1 MRIVALAILLTA
13 TAAIPSSSAQSL
25 SAPVIVQ
32 MSYWAQPG
40 KEDEVLR
47 IRLAAAEVL
56 AKRGLPRGRV
66 WRMMDGPRATKDS
79 VGPTVIWQGE
89 FTDEA
94 TFKRYEEVAEKDPD
108 FLAMRKQMGTV
119 TITTRTERRYFREAR

>member
-1 MRIVALAILLTA
+1 MRTL
-13 TAAIPSSSAQSL
+13 AAIVSFSVVAISAPSAQSP

-40 KEDEVLR
+40 KEDDVLR
-47 IRLAAAEVL
+47 IRLMAADVL
-56 AKRGLPRGRV
+56 VKKGLPRGRV
-66 WRMMDGPRATKDS
+66 WRTAENPRATKDPI
-79 VGPTVIWQGE
+79 GPTVIWQGE

-94 TFKRYEEVAEKDPD
+94 MLRKYEEVADKDPD

-119 TITTRTERRYFREAR
+119 TVTTRTERRYFREAR